1 MFGDRRRNVGFLVG
15 NVGWMSGFLEEP
27 DIGFAN
33 RISRLGRKCREWQVF
48 LEGERCH
55 EIAKNANLDLY
66 AFNLL
71 KTLDLHDF
79 AS

>member
-15 NVGWMSGFLEEP
+15 NVGSMSGFLKEP
-27 DIGFAN
+27 DISFLSDINVLRG
-33 RISRLGRKCREWQVF
+33 KCREWQVF